1 MMIRLANLVGNH
13 GDDLRLEPVVLRQQ
27 QDLLELQHRL
37 AIAEG
42 LLRVD
47 SALTQQ
53 LGRLINENAK
63 LQNRIKELEA
73 STA

>member
-1 MMIRLANLVGNH
+1 MMIRLANLVGSH

-27 QDLLELQHRL
+27 QDLLELQRRL

-47 SALTQQ
+47 AALTQQ
-53 LGRLINENAK
+53 LGRLINENAR
-63 LQNRIKELEA
+63 LQHRIKELEA
-73 STA
+73 RTA

>member
-1 MMIRLANLVGNH
+1 MMIRLANLVGSH

-27 QDLLELQHRL
+27 QDLLELQRRL

-47 SALTQQ
+47 AALTQQ
-53 LGRLINENAK
+53 LGRLINENAR
-63 LQNRIKELEA
+63 LQHRIKELEA

>member
-1 MMIRLANLVGNH
+1 M
-13 GDDLRLEPVVLRQQ
+13 LRQQ
-27 QDLLELQHRL
+27 QDLLELQRRL

-47 SALTQQ
+47 AALMQQ
-53 LGRLINENAK
+53 LGRLINENAR
-63 LQNRIKELEA
+63 LQHRIKELEA